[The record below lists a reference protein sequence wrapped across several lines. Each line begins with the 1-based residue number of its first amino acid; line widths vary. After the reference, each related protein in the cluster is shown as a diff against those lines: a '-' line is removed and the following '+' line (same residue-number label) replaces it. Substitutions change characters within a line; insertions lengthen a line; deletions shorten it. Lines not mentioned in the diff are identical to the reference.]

1 VSARARILVIDDE
14 PALLSLLGHV
24 LGEHGFETLLAAD
37 GAAAVDVARRERP
50 DLVVCDVNMPR
61 LDGYGV
67 LAAVR
72 GEPALAATPF
82 IFLTSD
88 PEARAGM
95 RSGADDYLQKPV
107 SIADLVAAC
116 EARLERRH
124 EMAREGERRV
134 EEVRRAIADLLP
146 HELRTPLVGIIGSA
160 EVLRECHATLRA
172 EDVKG
177 LSEAILR
184 GAYRL
189 HRLVENYILFSEFE
203 ARRLAGQPVIEPF
216 AAPAGARDVAEAAT
230 DVAARVNR
238 APDLRLELD
247 DVAVPVG
254 STYLHKAVSELVDN
268 AFRFSEPG
276 SPVAVSLRG
285 PARVVLSVADRGRGL
300 TPAQVKEIAA
310 FRQFDRARYEQQG
323 SGVGLTIA
331 RRIVDATGGRV
342 VIESKPGEGTTVRA
356 EWPAPTKKKGG

>member
-1 VSARARILVIDDE
+1 MAARILVIDDE

-24 LGEHGFETLLAAD
+24 LGEHGFEALLAAD
-37 GAAAVDVARRERP
+37 GAAAVEVARRERP
-50 DLVVCDVNMPR
+50 DLVVCDVNMPK

-107 SIADLVAAC
+107 SVADLVAAC
-116 EARLERRH
+116 EARLERRQT
-124 EMAREGERRV
+124 MARDGDRRV

-160 EVLRECHATLRA
+160 EVLRECHASLRP
-172 EDVKG
+172 EDVRG
-177 LSEAILR
+177 MAEAILR
-184 GAYRL
+184 GARRL
-189 HRLVENYILFSEFE
+189 HRLVENYILFSDFE
-203 ARRLAGQPVIEPF
+203 ARRLAGQPAVEPF
-216 AAPAGARDVAEAAT
+216 EQPGGAADVAEAAREA
-230 DVAARVNR
+230 AARSGR
-238 APDLRLELD
+238 GPDLRLEVEE
-247 DVAVPVG
+247 VAVPVG
-254 STYLHKAVSELVDN
+254 STYLRKAVSELVDN
-268 AFRFSEPG
+268 ALRYSEPG
-276 SPVAVSLRG
+276 SPVTVGLRG
-285 PARVVLSVADRGRGL
+285 PARAVLSVADRGRGM
-300 TPAQVKEIAA
+300 TAAQVKEVAA

-323 SGVGLTIA
+323 SGVGLTLA

-342 VIESKPGEGTTVRA
+342 VIASRPAEGTTVRA
-356 EWPAPTKKKGG
+356 EWPPPKRKG